1 MILTVN
7 QAKRFIKQAEQHFLV
22 KLVEPS
28 TKMMCMQIGNLLIQD
43 DFYCLVSADSVT
55 TFNTDGSA
63 TIITKPKTWNIKRVI
78 YHECIFKVVQ
88 HECS

>member
-28 TKMMCMQIGNLLIQD
+28 TKMMCMQIGTLLVQEE
-43 DFYCLVSADSVT
+43 FHCLVSADSVT
-55 TFNTDGSA
+55 TFNTDGST
-63 TIITKPKTWNIKRVI
+63 TIITKPKTWNIERVI
-78 YHECIFKVVQ
+78 YHECI
-88 HECS
+88 